1 MGSDPWIGR
10 LILLIL
16 LVLVNALF
24 ACAEIAVI
32 SISDTKLEKLEE
44 EGDARARLLR
54 RLTRVPARFL
64 ATIQVAITLA
74 GFLSAAFASEKFAGM
89 LARATGM
96 PDAVAIILVTV
107 ILSFF
112 TLVFGELVP
121 KRLAMK
127 APEKVGL
134 ALARLLYVISII
146 FAPLVWLLSTV
157 TNAILR
163 LFGVDPNAEEEEVTE
178 EEIRM
183 MVDAGG
189 ERGTIDEDEQEM
201 IQNIF
206 EFDDI
211 TAGEICV
218 HRKDVSILWA
228 EESLEEWERTI
239 HVSRHSKFPVCGET
253 ADVVLGILDSKDFF
267 RLRGITKKEMMAQA
281 MDEAHFV
288 PGSIKADD
296 LFQNMKKSG
305 NYFAVVLDEYG
316 GMDGIIT
323 IRDLIEQIV
332 GDLVEE
338 DEKPEPDDI
347 VQMGD
352 GRFRIQGSTPLDD
365 VAAALGVGLPVDD
378 FESFGGYIF
387 GALGEI
393 PADGT
398 RPEFEADG
406 LRIRVDRVRDHRIV
420 SATAE
425 IMDEPDIKDGD
436 VV

>member
-10 LILLIL
+10 LILLIV

-44 EGDARARLLR
+44 EGDRRARLLR
-54 RLTRVPARFL
+54 KLTRVPARFL

-74 GFLSAAFASEKFAGM
+74 GFLSSAFASNKFAGM
-89 LARATGM
+89 LVRATNI
-96 PDAVAIILVTV
+96 PESVAIIIVTL

-127 APEKVGL
+127 NPEKVGL
-134 ALARLLYVISII
+134 ALSGLLYAISVI
-146 FAPLVWLLSTV
+146 FAPLVWLLTVST
-157 TNAILR
+157 NGILR
-163 LFGVDPNAEEEEVTE
+163 LLRIDPNAEEEEVTE

-183 MVDAGG
+183 LVDAGG
-189 ERGTIDEDEQEM
+189 EKGTIDEDEQEM

-218 HRKDVSILWA
+218 HRKEVSILWA
-228 EESLEEWERTI
+228 EETLEEWERTI
-239 HVSRHSKFPVCGET
+239 HASRHSRFPVCGET
-253 ADVVLGILDSKDFF
+253 ADVVLGILDAKDYF
-267 RLRGITKKEMMAQA
+267 RLKGVTKKEMMAQA
-281 MDEAHFV
+281 MDEARFV
-288 PGSIKADD
+288 PGSIKADV

-323 IRDLIEQIV
+323 IRDLIEQVV
-332 GDLVEE
+332 GDLTED
-338 DEKPEPDDI
+338 DEKPEPENI
-347 VQMGD
+347 VQTGE
-352 GRFRIQGSTPLDD
+352 GRWRIQGGTPLDD
-365 VAAALGVGLPVDD
+365 VAAALDVELPVDD
-378 FESFGGYIF
+378 FETFGGYIF
-387 GALGEI
+387 GVLGEI
-393 PADGT
+393 PADRT
-398 RPEFEADG
+398 RPEADADG
-406 LRIRVDRVRDHRIV
+406 LHIKVERVRDHRIV
-420 SATAE
+420 CATVE
-425 IMDEPDIKDGD
+425 KSNIGDGD
-436 VV
+436 LC